1 MTEKREFN
9 FKEIRERNKKFVRY
23 KEGAVLYS
31 MGMSKFQELAKE
43 AKAIYKVNQM
53 VLVNIEI
60 LDKYLKKFHV
70 SEDDFYKQVI
80 VW

>member
-9 FKEIRERNKKFVRY
+9 FKEIRDRNKKFVRY

-60 LDKYLKKFHV
+60 LDKYLEKFHV
-70 SEDDFYKQVI
+70 SEDDFYK
-80 VW
+80 